1 MQTEFEQSKIENQ
14 KSKMNMTHIIAIGGP
29 SCAGKTE
36 LSLHVAKVLSAPILP
51 IDAYYINLDN
61 LTVQERSHFNFDEPT
76 ALDHYLLRHHVEA
89 LSKGE
94 VIERPTYDF
103 KTHTRAAATE
113 IVAPSNFV
121 ILEGLFALYWDDIR
135 PFLRTKVFVD
145 ASDEICLSRRSLRD
159 VRERG
164 RTPESVLEQYQ
175 KTVRPMAQLHVR
187 PTAVWADVVV
197 SGEQPLEQSVATVL
211 QLVHPKTVAAAMTTL
226 N

>member
-1 MQTEFEQSKIENQ
+1 
-14 KSKMNMTHIIAIGGP
+14 MTHIIAIGGP

-36 LSLHVAKVLSAPILP
+36 LSRHIARVLSAPILP

-76 ALDHYLLRHHVEA
+76 ALDHYLLRHHIEA

-94 VIERPTYDF
+94 AIERPTYDF
-103 KTHTRAAATE
+103 KTHTRAIATE
-113 IVAPSNFV
+113 IVTPNDFV

-145 ASDEICLSRRSLRD
+145 APDEICLSRRSIRD

-164 RTPESVLEQYQ
+164 RTPESVLEQYE

-187 PTAVWADVVV
+187 PTARWADVIV
-197 SGEQPLEQSVATVL
+197 SGQQPLEESVATVL
-211 QLVHPKTVAAAMTTL
+211 RLVRPAAMAATVPSL

>member
-1 MQTEFEQSKIENQ
+1 MP
-14 KSKMNMTHIIAIGGP
+14 HIIAIGGP

-36 LSLHVAKVLSAPILP
+36 LSLHLSALLSAPILP
-51 IDAYYINLDN
+51 IDAYYINLDQ

-89 LSKGE
+89 LAAGQT
-94 VIERPTYDF
+94 IERPTYDF

-113 IVAPSNFV
+113 IVKPEDFV

-145 ASDEICLSRRSLRD
+145 APDEICLSRRSIRD

-164 RTPESVLEQYQ
+164 RTPESVLEQYE

-187 PTAVWADVVV
+187 PTARWADVLV
-197 SGEQPLEQSVATVL
+197 SGEQPLDTSVASVL
-211 QLVHPKTVAAAMTTL
+211 RLVRPKAVPAAL
-226 N
+226 PNRN

>member
-1 MQTEFEQSKIENQ
+1 
-14 KSKMNMTHIIAIGGP
+14 MTHIIAIGGP

-36 LSLHVAKVLSAPILP
+36 LSTQLASILQAPILP
-51 IDAYYINLDN
+51 IDAYYVNLDQ

-89 LSKGE
+89 LAAGQT
-94 VIERPTYDF
+94 IERPTYDF

-113 IVAPSNFV
+113 LVAPRGFV

-135 PFLRTKVFVD
+135 PFLGTKVFVD
-145 ASDEICLSRRSLRD
+145 APDTVCLSRRSIRD

-164 RTPESVLEQYQ
+164 RTPESVLEQYE

-187 PTAVWADVVV
+187 PTAQWADVIV
-197 SGEQPLEQSVATVL
+197 SGEQLLDQSVATVL
-211 QLVHPKTVAAAMTTL
+211 RLVRPKGIVAAVPTL

>member
-1 MQTEFEQSKIENQ
+1 
-14 KSKMNMTHIIAIGGP
+14 MTQIIAIGGP

-36 LSLHVAKVLSAPILP
+36 LSLRVADILSAPILP

-89 LSKGE
+89 LAAGQT
-94 VIERPTYDF
+94 IERPTYDF

-113 IVAPSNFV
+113 IVVPKDFV

-135 PFLRTKVFVD
+135 PFLGTKVFVD
-145 ASDEICLSRRSLRD
+145 APDEICLSRRSVRD
-159 VRERG
+159 VNERG
-164 RTPESVLEQYQ
+164 RTPESVLEQYE

-187 PTAVWADVVV
+187 PTARWADVVV
-197 SGEQPLEQSVATVL
+197 SGEQPLEESVASVL
-211 QLVHPKTVAAAMTTL
+211 RLVRPGRVPATIPNL

>member
-1 MQTEFEQSKIENQ
+1 
-14 KSKMNMTHIIAIGGP
+14 MTHIIAIGGP

-36 LSLHVAKVLSAPILP
+36 LSLHIAKVLAAPILP

-61 LTVQERSHFNFDEPT
+61 LTVHERSHFNFDEPT
-76 ALDHYLLRHHVEA
+76 ALDHYLLRHHIEA

-94 VIERPTYDF
+94 AIERPTYDF
-103 KTHTRAAATE
+103 KTHTRAVATE
-113 IVAPSNFV
+113 IVTPNDFV

-145 ASDEICLSRRSLRD
+145 APDDVCLSRRSIRD

-164 RTPESVLEQYQ
+164 RTPESVLEQYE

-187 PTAVWADVVV
+187 PTARWADVIV
-197 SGEQPLEQSVATVL
+197 SGQQPLEESVATVL
-211 QLVHPKTVAAAMTTL
+211 RLVRPAAIAATVPSL

>member
-1 MQTEFEQSKIENQ
+1 
-14 KSKMNMTHIIAIGGP
+14 MTHIIAIGGP

-36 LSLHVAKVLSAPILP
+36 LSRHIAEVLSAPILP

-76 ALDHYLLRHHVEA
+76 ALDHYLLRHHIEA

-94 VIERPTYDF
+94 TIERPTYDF

-113 IVAPSNFV
+113 VVRPNHFV

-145 ASDEICLSRRSLRD
+145 APDEICLSRRSLRD

-164 RTPESVLEQYQ
+164 RTPESVLEQYE

-187 PTAVWADVVV
+187 PTARWADVVV
-197 SGEQPLEQSVATVL
+197 SGEQPLEQSVAAVL
-211 QLVHPKTVAAAMTTL
+211 RLLRPRAIPAAIPSL